1 MSINDNQSEKMHR
14 ITGELDDAYNAKYK
28 FLKGY
33 FGSKNNGEL
42 FEILIDI
49 AEPAVMRKLKQDN
62 MDEKKN

>member
-1 MSINDNQSEKMHR
+1 MSNDNHKDKMHR
-14 ITGELDDAYNAKYK
+14 ITGELDDAYNARYK

>member
-1 MSINDNQSEKMHR
+1 MSNDNHNEKMHR

-49 AEPAVMRKLKQDN
+49 ATPAVMRKLKQ
-62 MDEKKN
+62 EKDL

>member
-1 MSINDNQSEKMHR
+1 MSINDNHKDKMHR

-33 FGSKNNGEL
+33 FGSKNNGVL

-49 AEPAVMRKLKQDN
+49 ATPAVMRKLKQEQ
-62 MDEKKN
+62 EK

>member
-33 FGSKNNGEL
+33 FGSKNNGGL

-49 AEPAVMRKLKQDN
+49 ATPAVMRKLKQ
-62 MDEKKN
+62 EKDL

>member
-1 MSINDNQSEKMHR
+1 MSTEKYR
-14 ITGELDDAYNAKYK
+14 ITGELDSDYNAKYK

-49 AEPAVMRKLKQDN
+49 AHPAVMRKLNKQEQ
-62 MDEKKN
+62 EKEL